1 MLKRYLCLA
10 LAALMLLCCM
20 GCRKRVSAP
29 TEEATLTFE
38 PTTEPATEPDTEP
51 TTEPVT
57 ESTTEPTTEPTEAEL
72 VLHSGLREDGSFSE
86 GTLFIGDSLTYNF
99 TGSYLPE
106 NGLLG
111 DAKYT
116 TQCGSQLTVFF
127 GTTKLEYNSQMMTR
141 YSEEF
146 QGMEFD
152 EAAASFGEKAEA
164 IYMMWGTNY
173 TPNATKD
180 DYIAIV
186 DYLLENCPNATIHMQ
201 TIPYGD
207 NIACNTVN
215 ERIKGAYAH
224 YQEVGEPRVFLID
237 TFTAIGNHTVDGVH
251 LNVTG
256 NSNWYQAIVDHAAA
270 NDLSE

>member
-1 MLKRYLCLA
+1 MLKRYLCFV
-10 LAALMLLCCM
+10 LAAAMLLCM
-20 GCRKRVSAP
+20 AGCRKRVDAP
-29 TEEATLTFE
+29 TEEPTLTFE
-38 PTTEPATEPDTEP
+38 PTEAPTEAAAQPTTEPATEPA
-51 TTEPVT
+51 
-57 ESTTEPTTEPTEAEL
+57 TEPTTEPTEAEL
-72 VLHSGLREDGSFSE
+72 VLHSGLREDGSFSA

-164 IYMMWGTNY
+164 IYIMWGTNY

-186 DYLLENCPNATIHMQ
+186 DFLLENCPNATIHMQ

-207 NIACNTVN
+207 VIAYKTVN
-215 ERIKGAYAH
+215 ERINGAFAH
-224 YQEVGEPRVFLID
+224 YQEKGEPRVFLID
-237 TFTAIGNHTVDGVH
+237 TYTAIGNHTVDGVH

-256 NSNWYQAIVDHAAA
+256 NTNWYQAIVAHAEA
-270 NDLSE
+270 NNLSE